1 MKEILKFIDQY
12 KFGPKEMIGFATW
25 WWQTGPHIGPGP
37 TSPDL
42 KDWIEIEMHH
52 DSFYDEWYI
61 KRKGGM

>member
-1 MKEILKFIDQY
+1 
-12 KFGPKEMIGFATW
+12 MIGFATW